1 LGESVKEGLSTGLD
15 QNVIAVLD
23 EQGGPSRQVDIKVV
37 GARTLVWW
45 QIFVLLDDVVT
56 LGLSQ
61 LLANGL

>member
-45 QIFVLLDDVVT
+45 QIFVVLDDVVT